1 MKLEPV
7 YLLAPKPAP
16 KSMPTRRA
24 WLLAGCA
31 FAAGVVGGSAC
42 QSWFG
47 VGKPETPPQI
57 DPMRD
62 WLQKVCADSTPIEQ
76 LLQYRLS
83 LYMQLP
89 KWSDDALL
97 WRGIDRLVAIVM
109 SKADLADRKRV
120 ALELLLFLENADLPD
135 DAAGRWDLES
145 LRRIARG
152 G

>member
-1 MKLEPV
+1 
-7 YLLAPKPAP
+7 
-16 KSMPTRRA
+16 
-24 WLLAGCA
+24 
-31 FAAGVVGGSAC
+31 
-42 QSWFG
+42 
-47 VGKPETPPQI
+47 
-57 DPMRD
+57 MRD